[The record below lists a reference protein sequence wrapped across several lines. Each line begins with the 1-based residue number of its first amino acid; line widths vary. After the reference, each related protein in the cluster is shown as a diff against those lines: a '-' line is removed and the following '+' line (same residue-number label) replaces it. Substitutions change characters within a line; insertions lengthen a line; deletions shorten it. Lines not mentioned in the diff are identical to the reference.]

1 MSHFRKLFLLSLLA
15 GTSGGVWAEEP
26 SQEVT
31 TWLHNMGQAVH
42 QLNYEGTFVYLLDN
56 HMESM
61 HLLHSAQG
69 GQERERLVSLNGM
82 QRQVVRDNYSIICVL
97 PDRRSVSAELRS
109 GADANETDAG
119 DLTQLGQN
127 YDFHLLGTERVAG
140 RKARIILI
148 IPRDN
153 LRYGHRLFLDVNSAL
168 PLKSELLDGEGRP
181 ISQIMFTNLRIAPQI
196 SLGDDNPEEPMN
208 LVTEDQYAWINQ
220 KPSYRLPDEDRE
232 HIGWAFPGL
241 PKGFNLRVHSR
252 RASTKTRS
260 AVDHFV
266 FSDGLT
272 TLSVY
277 IEKADERR
285 GLNGESQV
293 GTVNVFGTNKDGYQ
307 ITAVGEVPPQT
318 VRQLAQTT
326 EQKTP

>member
-1 MSHFRKLFLLSLLA
+1 MSDFRKLLFLSLLA
-15 GTSGGVWAEEP
+15 GLSGGAWADEP

-61 HLLHSAQG
+61 HLLHSVQD
-69 GQERERLVSLNGM
+69 GQERERLVSLNGVP
-82 QRQVVRDNYSIICVL
+82 RQVVRDNYSIICVL

-109 GADANETDAG
+109 GADSNEADTG
-119 DLTQLGQN
+119 NLTQLAEN

-140 RKARIILI
+140 RKARVILI

-153 LRYGHRLFLDVNSAL
+153 LRYAHRLFLDVNSAL
-168 PLKSELLDGEGRP
+168 PLKSELLDSEGRP
-181 ISQIMFTNLRIAPQI
+181 ISQIMFTNLRIAPNI
-196 SLGDDNPEEPMN
+196 SLGDDTPEEPMN
-208 LVTEDQYAWINQ
+208 LVTEDQYSWVNQ
-220 KPSYRLPDEDRE
+220 KPSFRLPDEERE
-232 HIGWAFPGL
+232 HIGWLFPGL

-252 RASTKTRS
+252 RASTKSRS

-266 FSDGLT
+266 FSDGLA

-277 IEKADERR
+277 IEKADERH

-293 GTVNVFGTNKDGYQ
+293 GTVNVFGTNKNGYQ

-318 VRQLAQTT
+318 VRQLVQSTKL
-326 EQKTP
+326 KTP